1 MPRVQPNAREVW
13 QNYVSCNG
21 GFATSHRE
29 YRRAY
34 LINVMLLAAMGV
46 FFLFTLL
53 NLTYFHLYHLVVIDG
68 LAFVASLSLAV
79 WFRKSRRV
87 KLGSL
92 LVSLL
97 IALALLSYVAAEKH
111 HDYSF
116 VWLATFPPF
125 AYFLNGLKR
134 GTLIILI
141 VYLPSYGLLL
151 TGLGDWQAADY
162 TPGAFSNILVATTAL
177 TALVYFYEK
186 SRSQAVRQLRQ
197 IQEKEAIEKERS
209 RLMREMH
216 DGLGSQLT
224 TALYMARNNQTSVA
238 DLSVCLEQVLD
249 DLRLMMDSLQTFDGD
264 VATLLGQLRYRM
276 ERRLQ
281 AAGLELVWKVD
292 DLPDDPEMTPQEALN
307 LQRIVQEGLA
317 NVIKHAQASQVE
329 VSARMLDADY
339 LRIAIEDNGCGFDP
353 EASCTGRGL
362 DNLFHRAAELGS
374 ELTINSRP
382 GGAGCQLELTLN
394 LRNSRK

>member
-1 MPRVQPNAREVW
+1 VQSNAREIW

-21 GFATSHRE
+21 GFSSNHRE

-34 LINVMLLAAMGV
+34 LINVMLLAAMSI
-46 FFLFTLL
+46 FILFTLL
-53 NLTYFHLYHLVVIDG
+53 NITYFHLFHVAIIDF
-68 LAFVASLSLAV
+68 LAFVGALV
-79 WFRKSRRV
+79 VVWWFRRNRKV
-87 KLGSL
+87 
-92 LVSLL
+92 
-97 IALALLSYVAAEKH
+97 VAAGLITTAIISTALVAYLVMERH

-116 VWLATFPPF
+116 YWLATFPPF
-125 AYFLNGLKR
+125 AYFLNGLRR
-134 GTLIILI
+134 GTWIILL
-141 VYLPSYGLLL
+141 VYIPVFVLLA
-151 TGLGDWQAADY
+151 LGVGEWEAADY
-162 TPGAFSNILVATTAL
+162 TPGSAANIIAASSAL
-177 TALVYFYEK
+177 AALVYFYEK

-224 TALYMARNNQTSVA
+224 AALYMGRNNQTSVA
-238 DLSVCLEQVLD
+238 ELSSCLEQALD

-276 ERRLQ
+276 ERRLK

-292 DLPDDPEMTPQEALN
+292 DLPDYPEMTPQEALN

-317 NVIKHAQASQVE
+317 NVIKHARASRVE
-329 VSARMLDADY
+329 VSARMQDADH